1 MNDWTP
7 NIYTLYLNIFLESI
21 EFDSEN
27 QICRIEPME
36 CIFPFV
42 DIDGQT
48 HESCTKSRLTANME
62 YIDDEIFY
70 WCATEVDEDRNMKAW
85 GKCDEST
92 CQTGGKIFTLKIH
105 MIIFSFYT

>member
-1 MNDWTP
+1 
-7 NIYTLYLNIFLESI
+7 
-21 EFDSEN
+21 
-27 QICRIEPME
+27 ME

-48 HESCTKSRLTANME
+48 HESCTKSRLANNIE

-92 CQTGGKIFTLKIH
+92 CQTGGRYFYFEYDQKKNSLCNCTYVLWAKNGKIV
-105 MIIFSFYT
+105 

>member
-1 MNDWTP
+1 MIGP
-7 NIYTLYLNIFLESI
+7 LISIHYLNIFLESI

-92 CQTGGKIFTLKIH
+92 CQTGGTIFTFFENVSDCRK
-105 MIIFSFYT
+105 YY

>member
-1 MNDWTP
+1 M
-7 NIYTLYLNIFLESI
+7 IGTLISILLLKYFLESI

-27 QICRIEPME
+27 KICRIEPME
-36 CIFPFV
+36 CLFPFV

-92 CQTGGKIFTLKIH
+92 CQTGGTIFTLKIH